1 MFKAAKELRSSLI
14 RNSLKSFVV
23 APLIRKFQVCAVRE
37 ICVGTLN
44 KENIWLQR
52 RKMEKLLEDNEHIVC
67 FFLCITAMVENK
79 KVKAGKRR
87 NDSGSSEE
95 DMEESSSNNCGI
107 SFWVVFN

>member
-23 APLIRKFQVCAVRE
+23 APLIRKFQVCAVRA

-52 RKMEKLLEDNEHIVC
+52 RKMEKLLEDNEHIAC
-67 FFLCITAMVENK
+67 FFCALLLWLKTRKQKQGRGEMIQEAVR
-79 KVKAGKRR
+79 KA
-87 NDSGSSEE
+87 
-95 DMEESSSNNCGI
+95 
-107 SFWVVFN
+107 

>member
-23 APLIRKFQVCAVRE
+23 APLIRKFQVCAVRA

-67 FFLCITAMVENK
+67 FFFRALLLWLKTRKQKQGRGEMIQEALRKT
-79 KVKAGKRR
+79 
-87 NDSGSSEE
+87 
-95 DMEESSSNNCGI
+95 
-107 SFWVVFN
+107 